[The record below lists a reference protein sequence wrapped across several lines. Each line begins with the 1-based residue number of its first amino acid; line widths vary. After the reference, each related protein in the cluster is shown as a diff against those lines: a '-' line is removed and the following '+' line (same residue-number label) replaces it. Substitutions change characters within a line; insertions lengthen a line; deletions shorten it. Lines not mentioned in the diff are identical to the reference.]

1 MEAANSY
8 LSLVISAFV
17 VVLVNDYGLG
27 ALVISAFVVVVVV
40 VNDYGLGHDNSTK
53 GTKSIHT
60 IANFMC

>member
-17 VVLVNDYGLG
+17 VVVLVNDYGLG
-27 ALVISAFVVVVVV
+27 R
-40 VNDYGLGHDNSTK
+40 DNNTK

>member
-40 VNDYGLGHDNSTK
+40 NDYGLGHDNSTK

-60 IANFMC
+60 IANSMC